1 MTGEFWGIIART
13 VAAATATLPPPIP
26 GGPEV
31 TPDLAAWVRANAPR
45 SDLAEAIVAGIEA
58 RTRFG
63 RQKYGQVLCAGDGRP
78 NYAET
83 LQEVFDGLQY
93 AHRAEMDG
101 DRADDPVM
109 VAALLL
115 LCRKVLRT
123 DDAAEIDTSAR
134 RAYEAYNGA
143 GPSETAWKTWDGRPV
158 PQWPDLP
165 ETIREK
171 WRAAAIAGAGG
182 RR

>member
-1 MTGEFWGIIART
+1 MTDLVART
-13 VAAATATLPPPIP
+13 VAAATAWLPPPIP
-26 GGPEV
+26 GGPAV
-31 TPDLAAWVRANAPR
+31 TPALADWIRADAPR
-45 SDLAEAIVAGIEA
+45 PELADAIVAGIEA

-63 RQKYGQVLCAGDGRP
+63 FDKYGQVLCAADGRP

-101 DRADDPVM
+101 DRIDDPVM

-115 LCRKVLRT
+115 LCRKVLRS
-123 DDAAEIDTSAR
+123 DDADELDTAAR
-134 RAYEAYNGA
+134 RAYDAYNEA
-143 GPSETAWKTWDGRPV
+143 GPAEKRWLTWDGRAV
-158 PQWPDLP
+158 PRWPDLP

-171 WRAAAIAGAGG
+171 WRAAVFAGAGG